1 MSSGRKV
8 WRITSVRYADQ
19 AFDGEG
25 ARRYGGRWNRPG
37 IAVAYCSMTLSL
49 AALEFFVHLEPSLA
63 PKGLVC
69 VAAEIP
75 GNVSTEE
82 IDLKDLPA
90 DWRSYPAP
98 ERLLDLEGD
107 ALLGLPVLDQLKVRS
122 AELWAAA
129 GAGAGAAVSPTAR
142 SSSPGAPAGRTPD
155 RACGGCS
162 TRGSPRR
169 TRPQTP

>member
-1 MSSGRKV
+1 MLSGRMV

-63 PKGLVC
+63 PKGLIC

-75 GNVSTEE
+75 GDVSTEE
-82 IDLKDLPA
+82 IDPKDLPG

-98 ERLLDLEGD
+98 ERLLDLGTD
-107 ALLGLPVLDQLKVRS
+107 
-122 AELWAAA
+122 W
-129 GAGAGAAVSPTAR
+129 AR
-142 SSSPGAPAGRTPD
+142 SLRTAVLIVPSSVIPHERNVLLNPVHPEAQKLRI
-155 RACGGCS
+155 
-162 TRGSPRR
+162 
-169 TRPQTP
+169 RPSEPFS